1 MGKLAMGMF
10 AGVFFL
16 VLGFGSTMAAEK
28 SKPSKDV
35 TSTPRAAE
43 KAKLPKDVTS
53 TPTGKVLNDLGKG
66 NQPAGHVFDGRKG
79 NPPPVQVNKSTSKR
93 TPRQAIDEYKK
104 SGPPPS
110 GNKGLK
116 IKPPPPPPPPPPSAP
131 PKKK

>member
-1 MGKLAMGMF
+1 MSKIAMAVF
-10 AGVFFL
+10 AVVFFL
-16 VLGFGSTMAAEK
+16 VLGVGGATAAEK
-28 SKPSKDV
+28 AKPSKDV
-35 TSTPRAAE
+35 TSTSPGAE

-79 NPPPVQVNKSTSKR
+79 NPPPVRVNKPTSTR
-93 TPRQAIDEYKK
+93 TPQQAIDEYKK

-116 IKPPPPPPPPPPSAP
+116 IKPPPPPSAP